1 MALRAERW
9 RRCAL
14 AWVVCALVMSATG
27 VVWAQHTAV
36 EVLGLF
42 TNAAL
47 LEING
52 EQHLLRAGQSRGDV
66 TLLSADARSAVVDV
80 NGVQRTLQLTRRIG
94 TNYRQSDGRSI
105 SIPRNSRLQ
114 YVTNAEINGRRME
127 VLIDT
132 GANVVA
138 LNSNHARQLGLNLQ
152 RDGVL
157 SSVVTA
163 AGRVSAW
170 RIRLDRVDVGG
181 IVVDGVEA
189 TVIEGDDP
197 QTVLLGTSY
206 LRYVRMS
213 ERDGILSLSRDY

>member
-1 MALRAERW
+1 MTARLGRAGGRWLRRLLLALTVSASGP
-9 RRCAL
+9 A
-14 AWVVCALVMSATG
+14 AAQQMS
-27 VVWAQHTAV
+27 V

-66 TLLSADARSAVVDV
+66 TLLSADARSAVVEV
-80 NGVQRTLQLTRRIG
+80 NGVQRILQLTRRIG
-94 TNYRQSDGRSI
+94 TNYRESDGRSVT
-105 SIPRNSRLQ
+105 IPRNSRLQ
-114 YVTNAEINGRRME
+114 YVTNAEINGRRMQ
-127 VLIDT
+127 VLVDT

-138 LNSNHARQLGLNLQ
+138 LNSGHARQLGINLQ

-163 AGRVSAW
+163 AGPVPAW

-181 IVVDGVEA
+181 IVVNGVEA

-213 ERDGILSLSRDY
+213 ERDGVLSLSRDY